1 MTHPQVR
8 AGMTASAL
16 CFAVLGAMLL
26 FAPEE
31 VGGALTTESRGHVIA
46 SLLGAALLGFGAI
59 NWIARGSVL
68 GGIYGRAVVAAN
80 QTHLV
85 IGALVLMK
93 GGIDGGAHHASYW
106 VLTGLYVLGASFFV
120 YLTFFSSG
128 LQEHRSGSNPG
139 AT

>member
-8 AGMTASAL
+8 AGVTMSAL
-16 CFAVLGAMLL
+16 CFAVFGAMLL

-31 VGGALTTESRGHVIA
+31 VGGALTPESHGGLIA
-46 SLLGAALLGFGAI
+46 PLLGAALLGFGAM

-68 GGIYGRAVVAAN
+68 GGIYGRAVVAGN

-93 GGIDGGAHHASYW
+93 RGIDGGAHHAAYW

-128 LQEHRSGSNPG
+128 FQAQRSGSNPV